1 MVVLLPYPDNLTYP
15 EMCEKNG
22 EIFKYANDIRKYVN
36 RVCSGPWE
44 SGATDV
50 LQRGVRVRLGNE
62 KDLFMLK
69 MKYGLDIVQNV

>member
-1 MVVLLPYPDNLTYP
+1 MVVLLPYPNNMTYP
-15 EMCEKNG
+15 MMG
-22 EIFKYANDIRKYVN
+22 EDYNVFEQAENIWEYVN

-44 SGATDV
+44 SGATDI